1 MNKPLSNP
9 VHPEVAFY
17 YPNWMWHSDDAIKNL
32 LLFFDGIALLVP
44 EYMQERPELVVPEIA
59 TPLLDKKLLHLLK
72 PEEMIDQEMTE
83 KLVEVLTEIITSGAL
98 DSLAKEQTRFQE
110 LSYSRLGGSGDLG
123 LSRMIIEELKD
134 RRLARDSEDGV
145 SIPLHPKVRLLV
157 LVILSQILPPLGPK
171 FGLALEPT
179 TDQLKWVDALTEI
192 FSLPSSP
199 SLGNVVAMDIETVG
213 VDLSR
218 VPLDEVLSFRSEH
231 KEDYRRYRRSV
242 KKIVR
247 DLSRF
252 SQDERVTEFN
262 DRIEEIKDQ
271 AEALNRQSQQAWSG
285 HRSFGLGIAGFI
297 WSIGSWD
304 LIGAIIGVSALLDT
318 LLDTLLGTRKSELKA
333 HCSYSYLFQAVNR
346 YP

>member
-1 MNKPLSNP
+1 MNEPLSNP
-9 VHPEVAFY
+9 LHPEVAFY

-83 KLVEVLTEIITSGAL
+83 KLVEVLTDIITSGAL
-98 DSLAKEQTRFQE
+98 DSLAKEQTIFQE
-110 LSYSRLGGSGDLG
+110 LSRSRFGGFGDSE
-123 LSRMIIEELKD
+123 LSEMIIEELKD
-134 RRLARDSEDGV
+134 RGLARDSEDGV

-179 TDQLKWVDALTEI
+179 TDQSKWVNALTEI

-231 KEDYRRYRRSV
+231 KKDYRRYRRSV
-242 KKIVR
+242 KKFVR
-247 DLSRF
+247 VLSRL
-252 SQDERVTEFN
+252 SEDDRPTELN

-271 AEALNRQSQQAWSG
+271 ADALNRKSQQAWSG
-285 HRSFGLGIAGFI
+285 RGSFGLGIVGSV
-297 WSIGSWD
+297 WSAVSGD
-304 LIGAIIGVSALLDT
+304 LLGAIIGGLS
-318 LLDTLLGTRKSELKA
+318 TLLGTRKSELKD
-333 HCSYSYLFQAVNR
+333 HCSYSYLFQAVNK
-346 YP
+346 YSKK

>member
-1 MNKPLSNP
+1 MNEPLSNP

-17 YPNWMWHSDDAIKNL
+17 YSNWMWHSDDAIKNL

-44 EYMQERPELVVPEIA
+44 EYMQERPERVVPEIA

-83 KLVEVLTEIITSGAL
+83 KLVEVLTDIITSGVL
-98 DSLAKEQTRFQE
+98 DSLAKEQTRFHE

-134 RRLARDSEDGV
+134 RGLARASEDGV

-179 TDQLKWVDALTEI
+179 TDQPKWVDALTKI
-192 FSLPSSP
+192 FSLPSS

-242 KKIVR
+242 KKFVR

-252 SQDERVTEFN
+252 SEDERVTELN

-285 HRSFGLGIAGFI
+285 RGSFGLGIAGFM
-297 WSIGSWD
+297 WSIFSGD
-304 LIGAIIGVSALLDT
+304 LIGAIIGGSA
-318 LLDTLLGTRKSELKA
+318 LLGTRKSELKA

>member
-1 MNKPLSNP
+1 MNEPLSNP

-17 YPNWMWHSDDAIKNL
+17 YPNWMWRSDDAIKNL

-44 EYMQERPELVVPEIA
+44 EYMQERPERVVPEIA

-83 KLVEVLTEIITSGAL
+83 KLVEVLTDIITSGAL
-98 DSLAKEQTRFQE
+98 DSLAKEQTIFHE
-110 LSYSRLGGSGDLG
+110 LSRSRLGRSGDSG
-123 LSRMIIEELKD
+123 LFKMIIEELKD
-134 RRLARDSEDGV
+134 RGLARDSEDGV

-179 TDQLKWVDALTEI
+179 TDQSKWVNALTEI
-192 FSLPSSP
+192 FSFLSSP

-231 KEDYRRYRRSV
+231 KKDYRRYRRSV
-242 KKIVR
+242 KKFVR
-247 DLSRF
+247 DLSRL
-252 SQDERVTEFN
+252 SEDDRPTELN

-271 AEALNRQSQQAWSG
+271 ADALNRKSQQAWSG
-285 HRSFGLGIAGFI
+285 RGSFGLGIVGSV
-297 WSIGSWD
+297 WSAVSGV
-304 LIGAIIGVSALLDT
+304 LLGAIIGGIS
-318 LLDTLLGTRKSELKA
+318 TLLGTRKSELKD

-346 YP
+346 YSKK